1 MSATITIARDISTG
15 VIFHIDDS
23 LNQKTK
29 FVIVVKYK

>member
-23 LNQKTK
+23 LNRKDE
-29 FVIVVKYK
+29 ICDSC